1 MCFSKKYLFSLIT
14 IARERNYEEM
24 VLTLVDIN
32 VDTGPNI
39 DVVLAV
45 DNSQNQPEYD
55 QGGLENQP
63 EYDQGGLENQPE
75 YDQGGLENQPEYD
88 RGVLENA
95 AEYGILF
102 PKETSNSVAKKFKKV
117 TIIKNEKS

>member
-1 MCFSKKYLFSLIT
+1 MCFSKKYLFSLII
-14 IARERNYEEM
+14 IARERNYEEKM

-45 DNSQNQPEYD
+45 DNSQNQP
-55 QGGLENQP
+55 G
-63 EYDQGGLENQPE
+63 

-88 RGVLENA
+88 RGGSENA

-117 TIIKNEKS
+117 TIIKNEKN

>member
-1 MCFSKKYLFSLIT
+1 MCFSKKYLFSLII
-14 IARERNYEEM
+14 IARERNYEEKM

-75 YDQGGLENQPEYD
+75 YDRGG
-88 RGVLENA
+88 LENA